1 MKNRNDYDTIVNALI
16 NKKMKIPS
24 VGVSVAGGGAAVV
37 GAVVAGGGAAVVGAV
52 VVPSVS
58 VESTKL

>member
-1 MKNRNDYDTIVNALI
+1 
-16 NKKMKIPS
+16 MKIPS

>member
-1 MKNRNDYDTIVNALI
+1 
-16 NKKMKIPS
+16 MKIPS

-37 GAVVAGGGAAVVGAV
+37 GAAVAGGGAAVVGAA

>member
-1 MKNRNDYDTIVNALI
+1 
-16 NKKMKIPS
+16 MKIPS

-37 GAVVAGGGAAVVGAV
+37 GAAVAGGGAAVVGAA

-58 VESTKL
+58 VESIKFESQESDKPLA